1 MKISAK
7 SKYGLSSM
15 LYIAHNQKSR
25 DFITIQTLSE
35 KLEISRIYLEQ
46 VFALLKRA
54 DLVISAKGSQGGYQ
68 LSRHPKDLSI
78 VDILSA
84 TESSLFEKAFSNE
97 GTQENYIDKTLRE
110 VIFDKLDE
118 RINSLLGVISLQDL
132 LSNLENQVLIEGYMY
147 QI

>member
-1 MKISAK
+1 
-7 SKYGLSSM
+7 M